1 MDSNQVA
8 VENIAEALFC
18 AKYQKPAYVTA
29 IAQNDLNK
37 QFAFEE
43 KLSEERVLIWREKL
57 KSNSYSDSKDV
68 AEILNQVE
76 ELEKAGKYY
85 EIIKKLIEPFI
96 FNYETAELKL
106 KADKSFNQINNKI
119 KQKLSIAYAKHGE
132 NILSKQD
139 ALGKALLYFENA
151 AFIDENNWIAYHN
164 QAVVQH
170 MTINF
175 EEALFLYQ
183 KAINIKRNEHSF
195 TNLAKLY
202 REKGDYSKAIEM
214 ATEAIKIKPDF
225 ISAYQNRGVAFGWS
239 GNVNAAISDFEKV
252 LSQEPGNKTVQRYL
266 AELKNMDIH

>member
-8 VENIAEALFC
+8 VENIAEALFS

-43 KLSEERVLIWREKL
+43 KLSEERVLILREKL
-57 KSNSYSDSKDV
+57 KSNSFSGSKDV
-68 AEILNQVE
+68 TEILNQVE
-76 ELEKAGKYY
+76 ELEKADKYY

-96 FNYETAELKL
+96 FNYETAKL
-106 KADKSFNQINNKI
+106 KPRTDKSLNQINNKI

-132 NILSKQD
+132 NILSKQG
-139 ALGKALLYFENA
+139 ALGKASLYFENA
-151 AFIDENNWIAYHN
+151 SFIDENNWIAYHN

-175 EEALFLYQ
+175 KEALLLYQ
-183 KAINIKRNEHSF
+183 RAINIKRNEHSF

-202 REKGDYSKAIEM
+202 RQKSDYSKAIEM
-214 ATEAIKIKPDF
+214 ATEAIKINPDF

-252 LSQEPGNKTVQRYL
+252 LSVEPGNKTAQRYL
-266 AELKNMDIH
+266 SELKNMDIH